1 MHPNPTPVDW
11 AAQRA
16 IYALVMAAYP
26 KVRTIPELAREIGS
40 KRLTKRAVTA
50 LVEDGILEQRET
62 AYVATK
68 TAIRCYRLDSW

>member
-1 MHPNPTPVDW
+1 M

-26 KVRTIPELAREIGS
+26 KLRTIPELAREIGS
-40 KRLTKRAVTA
+40 KRLTNRAVA
-50 LVEDGILEQRET
+50 VLVEDGILEQRET

-68 TAIRCYRLDSW
+68 IAIRCHRLDSW

>member
-1 MHPNPTPVDW
+1 MQANPTPVDW

-26 KVRTIPELAREIGS
+26 KLRTIPELSREIGS
-40 KRLTKRAVTA
+40 KRLTKRAVAA
-50 LVEDGILEQRET
+50 LVEDGILELREA

-68 TAIRCYRLDSW
+68 TAIRCHRLEAW